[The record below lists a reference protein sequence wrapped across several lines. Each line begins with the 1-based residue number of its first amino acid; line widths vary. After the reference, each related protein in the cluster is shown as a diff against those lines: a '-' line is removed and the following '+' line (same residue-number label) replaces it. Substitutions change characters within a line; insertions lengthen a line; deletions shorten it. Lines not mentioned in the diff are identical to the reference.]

1 MIMRQVLISIFQ
13 FQHPVNAYATH
24 PRNYMV
30 IFAFSAI
37 LLLNAHFSAGAK
49 NLLAN
54 GGFDSTNPPLS
65 GWKYNYEDTGN
76 SNWASNHLYVALTNI
91 PGAQNYALDLS
102 ANKKILWT
110 IGQGTMVDS
119 DPVPVQPNGK
129 YRLTVSA
136 RSTGCNAR
144 IFVEG
149 YRWRPGIKPHAKPK
163 LAELRKCYRFP
174 LVNFRGET
182 PGTKSFVGETWKRAS
197 QDFPEGK
204 MTPLGKESFDKVQFL
219 VVHII
224 AIDLYD
230 TKVSDNELFHLYVD
244 DVVLERLN

>member
-1 MIMRQVLISIFQ
+1 MRF
-13 FQHPVNAYATH
+13 H
-24 PRNYMV
+24 NYK
-30 IFAFSAI
+30 
-37 LLLNAHFSAGAK
+37 LLLVILSVFLSNAHLPAGAK
-49 NLLAN
+49 NLLTN

-76 SNWASNHLYVALTNI
+76 SNLTNNHLYVAITNI
-91 PGAQNYALDLS
+91 AGAQGYALDLR
-102 ANKKILWT
+102 ANKSFLWT
-110 IGQGTMVDS
+110 IGQGIMVDS
-119 DPVPVQPNGK
+119 DPVPVEPNGK

-163 LAELRKCYRFP
+163 LAEVRKCYRFP
-174 LVNFRGET
+174 LVNFTGGT
-182 PGTKSFVGETWKRAS
+182 PGKFSFVGETWKRAS

-224 AIDLYD
+224 ALDCD
-230 TKVSDNELFHLYVD
+230 PNVSDDVFFHLYVD
-244 DVVLERLN
+244 DVVVERLN